1 VPAPRKRPGR
11 SRVTNGSEILPGID
25 GRSLTARRYH
35 DLVAAI
41 VADHGAGALSETRM
55 QLIRRLAASAVL
67 AETMEARLVSGGT
80 IDVAEHS
87 QLSSTL
93 VRLASRIGLD
103 RIPRDVSPATL
114 SQYMAQRRAELD
126 ADDAE
131 QDEEASSDA

>member
-1 VPAPRKRPGR
+1 M
-11 SRVTNGSEILPGID
+11 
-25 GRSLTARRYH
+25 
-35 DLVAAI
+35 
-41 VADHGAGALSETRM
+41 VADLGGIALSETRM
-55 QLIRRLAASAVL
+55 QLIRRFAACAVL
-67 AETMEARLVSGGT
+67 AESLEARLVNGGT
-80 IDVAEHS
+80 IDIAEHS